1 MSNGYII
8 LVNWFI
14 NVIATAEFK
23 LVGFNKCLLNFIR
36 IFNHKKPNRI
46 VVTHHSS
53 QNWFLNKFSHF
64 AALALKVRARTE
76 KLHFD
81 YREEI

>member
-1 MSNGYII
+1 MSNGYRI

-14 NVIATAEFK
+14 TFIATAELK
-23 LVGFNKCLLNFIR
+23 LVGFNKCLLHFIR
-36 IFNHKKPNRI
+36 IFNHKKPNGI
-46 VVTHHSS
+46 VVTHHLS
-53 QNWFLNKFSHF
+53 QNWFLNKFRHF

-81 YREEI
+81 YSEEI